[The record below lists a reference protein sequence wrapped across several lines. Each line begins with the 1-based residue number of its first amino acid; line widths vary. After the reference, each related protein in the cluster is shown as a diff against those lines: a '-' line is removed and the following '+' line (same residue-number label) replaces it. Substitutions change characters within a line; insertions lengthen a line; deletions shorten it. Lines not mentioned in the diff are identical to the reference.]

1 MKKILY
7 VILVCLI
14 LIFMLVG
21 FTTKDNQVEQT
32 EQEIIYVKAEKIEQS
47 EQNNE
52 PKVEEVEEVEEIIK
66 TTEEI
71 KLEEFNTN
79 LAEIEYL
86 KKESK
91 EEWFIAYK
99 NLTFEYVEWIG
110 MPITVFD
117 AFTEDEVRLICRAV
131 ETETYDQDFDSKVN
145 VACVIFNRIESGK
158 FGDTVTE
165 VITNPNQFAYGR
177 KKITESTIL
186 AVMYAYEIED
196 TTDGCIAFRSGEPP
210 EKWYI
215 NKTKTKYW
223 TRQFIDDAGHG
234 FYK

>member
-1 MKKILY
+1 MKKVLC
-7 VILVCLI
+7 VFAV
-14 LIFMLVG
+14 LIFLFFNV
-21 FTTKDNQVEQT
+21 TSANDKEEQI
-32 EQEIIYVKAEKIEQS
+32 EQKIIYVKAEKIEPVK
-47 EQNNE
+47 QNSE
-52 PKVEEVEEVEEIIK
+52 PKVREVKEIVK

-71 KLEEFNTN
+71 KLEEFNTKLN
-79 LAEIEYL
+79 EIEYL
-86 KKESK
+86 KEENK
-91 EEWFIAYK
+91 EEWFKAYK
-99 NLTFEYVEWIG
+99 DLIFEYVEWVS
-110 MPITVFD
+110 MPVTVFD
-117 AFTEDEVRLICRAV
+117 VFTEDEVRLICRAV

-158 FGDTVTE
+158 FGDTITK

-196 TTDGCIAFRSGEPP
+196 TTDGCIAFRSGEKP
-210 EKWYI
+210 EIWYI
-215 NKTKTKYW
+215 DKTKTKYW

>member
-1 MKKILY
+1 
-7 VILVCLI
+7 
-14 LIFMLVG
+14 MLVG
-21 FTTKDNQVEQT
+21 FASGERIQEQT
-32 EQEIIYVKAEKIEQS
+32 EPEIIYVKAEKIEPIK
-47 EQNNE
+47 QNNE
-52 PKVEEVEEVEEIIK
+52 PKVEDVEEVEEIVK

-71 KLEEFNTN
+71 KLEEFNTK

-86 KKESK
+86 KKENK
-91 EEWFIAYK
+91 EEWFQSYK

-117 AFTEDEVRLICRAV
+117 AFTEDEIRLICRAV

-165 VITNPNQFAYGR
+165 VITNPYQFAYGR

-196 TTDGCIAFRSGEPP
+196 TTNGALFFNSFEEPP
-210 EKWYI
+210 EI
-215 NKTKTKYW
+215 FNKARYMFT
-223 TRQFIDDAGHG
+223 DDCGHH
-234 FYK
+234 FYKPEEE

>member
-1 MKKILY
+1 M
-7 VILVCLI
+7 
-14 LIFMLVG
+14 FMLVG
-21 FTTKDNQVEQT
+21 FAFGERTQEQT
-32 EQEIIYVKAEKIEQS
+32 EPEIIYVKAEKIEPIK
-47 EQNNE
+47 QNSE
-52 PKVEEVEEVEEIIK
+52 PKVEEVEEVEEIVK

-71 KLEEFNTN
+71 KLEEFNIK

-86 KKESK
+86 KKENK
-91 EEWFIAYK
+91 EEWFQFYK

-158 FGDTVTE
+158 FGDTITE
-165 VITNPNQFAYGR
+165 VITNPYQFAYGR
-177 KKITESTIL
+177 KNITESTIL

-196 TTDGCIAFRSGEPP
+196 TTNGCIAFRSGEKP
-210 EKWYI
+210 EVWYI